1 MTANDLWFVVGSTA
15 ATGSSVSAAR
25 KGAHTRRTR
34 GALSPLLEGSS
45 SSSSNQRCR
54 SRLYKSF
61 QDATDHSFMHLL
73 PALFET
79 PPPPAGNVPPAPT
92 LLSHETHRFKK
103 KKKKKKALLNISRGF
118 LSSHACQ
125 PVRTSTQELS
135 HKRVPGRAG
144 GCSRAQAAQTSERG
158 CTGVTPHGVV
168 RVREKRK
175 EKKRKERAGF
185 SQSSPSK

>member
-1 MTANDLWFVVGSTA
+1 MTANDLCFVMGSIA

-54 SRLYKSF
+54 SSLYKSF
-61 QDATDHSFMHLL
+61 QDATDLSFTHLL

-79 PPPPAGNVPPAPT
+79 PPPSAGNVRSATTP
-92 LLSHETHRFKK
+92 LSHVDPRFQ
-103 KKKKKKALLNISRGF
+103 KKALLNISRGF

-125 PVRTSTQELS
+125 PVRTSTQELCQ
-135 HKRVPGRAG
+135 KRFPGRAG
-144 GCSRAQAAQTSERG
+144 GCSRAHAAQTSERG
-158 CTGVTPHGVV
+158 CSGVTPH
-168 RVREKRK
+168 
-175 EKKRKERAGF
+175 
-185 SQSSPSK
+185 